1 VIECDKAKIAA
12 SYEYSYE
19 QPIIE
24 NPSRANIILY
34 NIARAHALEI
44 LGRNYI
50 TKEGIPI
57 IIKIALSTDS
67 SLA

>member
-1 VIECDKAKIAA
+1 VVEWDKAKAAA
-12 SYEYSYE
+12 SYEYSYD

-34 NIARAHALEI
+34 NIVRAHALEI
-44 LGRNYI
+44 RGRNYI
-50 TKEGIPI
+50 TKEDIPI